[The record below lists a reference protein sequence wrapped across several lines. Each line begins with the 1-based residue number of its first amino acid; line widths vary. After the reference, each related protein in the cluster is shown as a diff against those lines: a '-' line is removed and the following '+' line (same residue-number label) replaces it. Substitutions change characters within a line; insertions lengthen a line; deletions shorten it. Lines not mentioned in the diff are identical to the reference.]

1 MSATIIE
8 DDLIH
13 YERLG
18 RGRPVLLLHG
28 WIGSWRY
35 WIPLMQQ
42 LHLKYTVYT
51 IDLMGFGDSAK
62 NPARYT
68 VEDHVAVLDAFM
80 EKIGI
85 PKVAMIGHGLGA
97 MVATRFALNYPT
109 KVARLLL
116 ASAPLF
122 DPGDLEERTPAGQ
135 RMLLTQRDRYSLAPQ
150 IDEADSD
157 KTVASTSF
165 TDPTVP
171 NRAGGSSALNNPE
184 ALAERARSMANHSA
198 NKRNKLKDVFDGR
211 SYDDLLLRCFKRTEP
226 EYDKLKVDVDKA
238 DDRALQNSV
247 TTFDAGSML
256 DNLRQITAPV
266 AIVHG
271 DDDPIIPRP
280 NDAVWNYL
288 TLGKEDM
295 CVPIPLEGVRH
306 FPMLEHESF
315 PRLTTDF
322 LEATDLTKLEV
333 RERWRRRSR

>member
-42 LHLKYTVYT
+42 LHLRYTVYS
-51 IDLMGFGDSAK
+51 IDMVGFGDSAK
-62 NPARYT
+62 NPARYS
-68 VEDHVAVLDAFM
+68 VDAQVAVLEAFM

-85 PKVAMIGHGLGA
+85 PKVAVIGHGLGA
-97 MVATRFALNYPT
+97 MVATRFALKQPT

-116 ASAPLF
+116 ANAPLF
-122 DPGDLEERTPAGQ
+122 DPGDLNERTPAGQ
-135 RMLLTQRDRYSLAPQ
+135 RIMLTQRDRYSLAPQ
-150 IDEADSD
+150 IDEEDADQ
-157 KTVASTSF
+157 TVASPTF

-171 NRAGGSSALNNPE
+171 SRAGGASALNPE
-184 ALAERARSMANHSA
+184 AIAERARSMANHSA
-198 NKRNKLKDVFDGR
+198 NKRNKLKDLFEGK
-211 SYDDLLLRCFKRTEP
+211 SFDDLLGRCFKRTEP

-238 DDRALQNSV
+238 DDRALQESISQ
-247 TTFDAGSML
+247 FDAGSML
-256 DNLRQITAPV
+256 DSLRQITAPV

-280 NDAVWNYL
+280 SDEVWHYL

-315 PRLTTDF
+315 SRLTNDF